1 MPRLFLLRHAKSPP
15 ALSGQKDFDRPLA
28 ERGKAAASVVG
39 RYMTNEGYVPDLVL
53 CSPSARTRETLE
65 ELRPF
70 LPDHVAVDYVR
81 DLYEASLGAMLK
93 AISSHADGSERLL
106 VVGHNPSIHRLAA
119 TLPGE
124 GDPAT
129 LAQLQ
134 AKFPTTSLAVI
145 DFSVSWHEVRQGSG
159 RLVAFVIPADL
170 GAPAGD

>member
-28 ERGKAAASVVG
+28 ERGRAAVAVVG
-39 RYMTNEGYVPDLVL
+39 RHMAKEGHVPDLVL

-70 LPDHVAVDYVR
+70 LPDHVAMDYVR

-93 AISSHADGSERLL
+93 VIASHADSSERLL
-106 VVGHNPSIHRLAA
+106 VVGHNPSIHRLAT

-124 GDPAT
+124 GDPGM
-129 LAQLQ
+129 LAQLEER
-134 AKFPTTSLAVI
+134 FPTGSLAVI
-145 DFSVSWHEVRQGSG
+145 DFSVAWRDVGPGSG
-159 RLVAFVIPADL
+159 RLVAFVTPADL